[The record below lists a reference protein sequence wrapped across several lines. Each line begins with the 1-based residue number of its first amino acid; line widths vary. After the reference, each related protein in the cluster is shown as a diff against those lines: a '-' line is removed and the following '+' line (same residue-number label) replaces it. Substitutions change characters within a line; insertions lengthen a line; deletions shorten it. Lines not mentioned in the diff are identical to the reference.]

1 MKLTTRPRKGFTH
14 VRGGRV
20 LVTTAELEVPRDGIG
35 DQDDY
40 DITDPKEL
48 GIDVGQHPYTPRPL
62 ESDGVTARIGDLAIE
77 AIDCAK
83 DRVIGHYFLSGP
95 ATGIIRYAKNG
106 MEFHKR
112 TPLGAV
118 GCFDLATACRV
129 DVDPVGMPDVQHKL
143 NQGDG
148 SAMGHLMSC
157 MVELTHRYR
166 FAYFGELHV
175 PDFDTIPSAVRGLR
189 KAWDLTYEGAPPK
202 LNHLVG
208 SVHCPPAPGKDRLQ
222 GRQPVAYVHMQ
233 PAADAGPYMTPPFAH
248 ELLETAG
255 EDLPPV
261 DFWSLDTGT
270 GPVVVKGGEPS

>member
-1 MKLTTRPRKGFTH
+1 MKLTTKPRKGFTH

-20 LVTTAELEVPRDGIG
+20 LVTTAEFEISRDGIA
-35 DQDDY
+35 DQGDY
-40 DITDPKEL
+40 DIKDPKDL
-48 GIDVGQHPYTPRPL
+48 GIDVGQFPYTPRPL

-77 AIDCAK
+77 VIDVA
-83 DRVIGHYFLSGP
+83 RAPAVLGYYFLSGP
-95 ATGIIRYAKNG
+95 ATGIIFYLIGPGPFHAKL
-106 MEFHKR
+106 F
-112 TPLGAV
+112 AA
-118 GCFDLATACRV
+118 ATACRV

-157 MVELTHRYR
+157 MVELTHRYQ

-175 PDFDTIPSAVRGLR
+175 PNFDTIAPAVRGLH

-202 LNHLVG
+202 LNHLIG
-208 SVHCPPAPGKDRLQ
+208 SVHCPPAPAAQRLQ
-222 GRQPVAYVHMQ
+222 GGQPVAYIHMQ
-233 PAADAGPYMTPPFAH
+233 PAVDAGQYTTPPFAH

-255 EDLPPV
+255 EDLPTV
-261 DFWSLDTGT
+261 DFWNLDAGT